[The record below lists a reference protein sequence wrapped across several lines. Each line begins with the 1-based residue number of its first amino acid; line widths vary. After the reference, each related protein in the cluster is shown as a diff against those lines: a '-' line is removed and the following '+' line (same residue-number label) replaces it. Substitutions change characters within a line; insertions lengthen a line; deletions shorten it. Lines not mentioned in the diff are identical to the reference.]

1 MGAAA
6 RFASPGGQTRH
17 PRFRRGARKCPRQGR
32 HSRMKIRPA
41 RRVSPRYQVA
51 LALAGLALIGTGC
64 GSSGGGG
71 APSGTGGAAGLTV
84 PTASLPVL
92 QKIGKGEGKLNLI
105 AWEGYLQPQWV
116 KPFEQQSG
124 CQVNA
129 KYAGSSDEMVALMKN
144 GGGGQYDM
152 VSSSGDADL
161 RILFAGDAR
170 PVNIN
175 LIPSW
180 KQFFPAFQ
188 SPPFNT
194 INGVHYGV
202 SLQWGPNVLMY
213 SKKAFSTAPTSW
225 SAIYDAK
232 NKGQVTVPDNP
243 IQIADAALY
252 LEKHK
257 PSLGITDPYEL
268 TQPQFQAAVTLLAGQ
283 KPLIEKYWALASQ
296 EIFDFKN
303 GNATLGAG
311 WPYQVSALKAA
322 KFTIGSTVPS
332 EGATGWADTWM
343 LAAKAP
349 HNHCG
354 DQWMQYS
361 RTPKVQAMQAIT
373 YGETPDNKLACPY
386 MNKLQAGSCAEYHA
400 NAPAS
405 YLDSISLWKTPL
417 ATCDNG
423 KPDCVPYA
431 QWVAAWTT
439 QVK

>member
-1 MGAAA
+1 
-6 RFASPGGQTRH
+6 
-17 PRFRRGARKCPRQGR
+17 
-32 HSRMKIRPA
+32 
-41 RRVSPRYQVA
+41 
-51 LALAGLALIGTGC
+51 L
-64 GSSGGGG
+64 
-71 APSGTGGAAGLTV
+71 
-84 PTASLPVL
+84 L

-105 AWEGYLQPQWV
+105 AWAGYLQPQWV
-116 KPFEQQSG
+116 KPFEQQTG

-129 KYAGSSDEMVALMKN
+129 KYANTSDEMVALMKN

-161 RILFAGDAR
+161 RILYAGDAR

-180 KQFFPAFQ
+180 KNFFPAFQ
-188 SPPFNT
+188 SPAFNT
-194 INGVHYGV
+194 VNGVHYGV

-213 SKKAFSTAPTSW
+213 SKKAFPTAPTSW
-225 SAIYDAK
+225 SVIYDSK
-232 NKGQVTVPDNP
+232 YKGQVTVPDNP

-268 TQPQFQAAVTLLAGQ
+268 TQPQFQASVNLLAGQ
-283 KPLIEKYWALASQ
+283 RPLIEKYWGLASQ

-303 GNATLGAG
+303 GNATVGAG
-311 WPYQVSALKAA
+311 WPYQVSTLKAD
-322 KFTIGSTVPS
+322 KFAIGATIPS

-349 HNHCG
+349 DINCAYM
-354 DQWMQYS
+354 WMRYIS
-361 RTPKVQAMQAIT
+361 TPQVQAEQAT
-373 YGETPDNKLACPY
+373 NYGETPDNMLACSY
-386 MNKLQAGSCAEYHA
+386 MDKIQPGSCAEYHA
-400 NAPAS
+400 DAPIS
-405 YLDSISLWKTPL
+405 YYKLIALWKTPL

-423 KPDCVPYA
+423 KPDCVPYSE
-431 QWVAAWTT
+431 WVSAWNT